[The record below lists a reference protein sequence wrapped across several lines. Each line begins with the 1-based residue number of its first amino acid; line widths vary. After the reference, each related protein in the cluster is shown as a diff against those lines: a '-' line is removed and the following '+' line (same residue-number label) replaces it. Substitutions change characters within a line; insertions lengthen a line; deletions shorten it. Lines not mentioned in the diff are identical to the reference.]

1 MDPTVPCY
9 DASIKSMYY
18 DNLTYDACSNARA
31 WSFLIYDASF
41 QWTDRCHYFVTID
54 PVIPEAY
61 IQSANAK
68 KHLYLNQP
76 VAGITEHGAMHLQEN
91 MCSIASCNTTMAS
104 PASFPLTWSSD
115 CLLMD
120 LNVNNRMIRSTQFFS
135 KKVHNVFIFCCTF
148 ICIFSCPWTL
158 ICYYFPFMSPNLTN
172 IRDMYFDDSPGNM
185 FEHYYLSLVN
195 DLFIVWKLCLMT
207 SIYLGYSRGF
217 FMNFF
222 SVTRGNTRAFT

>member
-68 KHLYLNQP
+68 KTPISQSTSRRYHWTWGHAL
-76 VAGITEHGAMHLQEN
+76 AGKYVLHCKLQYYN
-91 MCSIASCNTTMAS
+91 GK
-104 PASFPLTWSSD
+104 SS
-115 CLLMD
+115 
-120 LNVNNRMIRSTQFFS
+120 
-135 KKVHNVFIFCCTF
+135 
-148 ICIFSCPWTL
+148 IFSTYMILW
-158 ICYYFPFMSPNLTN
+158 
-172 IRDMYFDDSPGNM
+172 
-185 FEHYYLSLVN
+185 
-195 DLFIVWKLCLMT
+195 LFVDG
-207 SIYLGYSRGF
+207 S
-217 FMNFF
+217 
-222 SVTRGNTRAFT
+222 